1 MIFLKKI
8 YLAGGCFWGMQGY
21 FNKILGV
28 VNTTVGYAN
37 GITSNTSYRELKFT
51 DHVETLEI
59 EYNSNL
65 VRLEELLLRFFKLID
80 PLSINKQGGDIGRQ
94 YRTGIYYI
102 DSSDVPVINKVYSFI
117 ENKIGSK
124 LVVENEPLRE
134 YILAEDYHQNYLDN
148 NPDGYCHINLNSVK
162 DPVFDKIYTKPELT
176 ELRQKLSQLEFDIS
190 QNSATERPFTSE
202 YEKFDEEGIYINV
215 VTGEPLFMSQDKFDA
230 GCGWPSFTKPI
241 LTETVNFY
249 EDNSHGMNRIEV
261 KSAKD
266 LAHLGHVFT
275 DGPKDKGSLR
285 YCINGSILRFIS
297 KDKLEEYGY
306 GDYIVLF

>member
-1 MIFLKKI
+1 MKKI

-21 FNKILGV
+21 FKRVLGV

-37 GITSNTSYRELKFT
+37 GISPNTSYKELKLT

-80 PLSINKQGGDIGRQ
+80 PLSVNKQGGDIGRQ

-102 DSSDVPVINKVYSFI
+102 DDADIPVINKVYNFI
-117 ENKIGSK
+117 EKKIGSK

-134 YILAEDYHQNYLDN
+134 YILAEDYHQDYLDN
-148 NPDGYCHINLNSVK
+148 NPDGYCHINLHSAYE
-162 DPVFDKIYTKPELT
+162 PVFDKIYIKPELE
-176 ELRQKLSQLEFDIS
+176 ELRTKLSKLEFEIS

-202 YEKFDEEGIYINV
+202 FEQFEEEGIYINV
-215 VTGEPLFMSQDKFDA
+215 VTGEPLFLSHDKFDA
-230 GCGWPSFTKPI
+230 GCGWPSFTRPI

-275 DGPKDKGSLR
+275 DGPRDKGSLR
-285 YCINGSILRFIS
+285 YCINGAILRFVP
-297 KDKLEEYGY
+297 KEKLEEYGY

>member
-1 MIFLKKI
+1 MKKI

-21 FNKILGV
+21 FKRVLGV

-37 GITSNTSYRELKFT
+37 GNTSNTNYRALKET

-59 EYNSNL
+59 EYNQNL

-80 PLSINKQGGDIGRQ
+80 PLSLNKQGGDIGRQ
-94 YRTGIYYI
+94 YRTGIYYV
-102 DSSDVPVINKVYSFI
+102 DENDVNIINKVYDFI
-117 ENKIGSK
+117 ENKIGEK
-124 LVVENEPLRE
+124 LVVENEKLKE
-134 YILAEDYHQNYLDN
+134 YILAEDYHQDYLDK
-148 NPDGYCHINLNSVK
+148 NPDGYCHINLSSVYE
-162 DPVFDKIYTKPELT
+162 PLFDKEYTKPEI
-176 ELRQKLSQLEFDIS
+176 EVLRSKLSNLEFEIS
-190 QNSATERPFTSE
+190 QNSATERPFSSE
-202 YEKFDEEGIYINV
+202 FEDHYEEGIYINV
-215 VTGEPLFMSQDKFDA
+215 VTGEPLFLSYDKFDA
-230 GCGWPSFTKPI
+230 GCGWPSFTRPI

-275 DGPKDKGSLR
+275 DGPKAKGSLR
-285 YCINGSILRFIS
+285 YCINGSILRFVP

-306 GDYIVLF
+306 KEYIVLF